1 MKRERGERERRV
13 NVVLKTLTRYQ
24 VQNDFFILRSNS
36 PTDGR
41 HGASWEATG
50 KRDRKRERRINCLKK
65 VECETV
71 GNIQREATTAA
82 EVEQKSKHRE
92 ESWQRGKNG

>member
-1 MKRERGERERRV
+1 MKHHIYQGRIKDEKKTRKTEREGRV

-36 PTDGR
+36 PTDRR

-50 KRDRKRERRINCLKK
+50 KRDRERELRINCLK
-65 VECETV
+65 
-71 GNIQREATTAA
+71 
-82 EVEQKSKHRE
+82 
-92 ESWQRGKNG
+92 